1 MRILPCGCFPFAV
14 VVRHIASLVR
24 LFHILIGIGLMALVF
39 IKKQYKEYVFP
50 AMFSHTVYQFVP
62 VTDDHLV
69 EG

>member
-1 MRILPCGCFPFAV
+1 
-14 VVRHIASLVR
+14 
-24 LFHILIGIGLMALVF
+24 MALVF